1 MEKPIHLEPESEKTE
16 TALSTSIAAT
26 PVFDLWVPEAVP
38 RWSPQAD
45 AVGSSDSHEDHKY
58 S

>member
-26 PVFDLWVPEAVP
+26 PVLDLRVPEAVQ
-38 RWSPQAD
+38 RWNPQAD
-45 AVGSSDSHEDHKY
+45 AVGSSDSHEEHR
-58 S
+58 